1 MEKLCNTG
9 IANALQHFIEI
20 QTNVLNTVTVV
31 RESEAAPQLSK
42 RNVRFSPCWTSTYP
56 ADLHLRVGLCHT
68 LP

>member
-42 RNVRFSPCWTSTYP
+42 R
-56 ADLHLRVGLCHT
+56 L
-68 LP
+68 